1 MTNNN
6 SYRFNKQLLA
16 LAITGLMASPAIAQ
30 NNQQAQQARQT
41 QNSGTEQHNAEFQAM
56 DQNQDERLVWTE
68 IYVVMDPRIVAAN
81 LDQEQIFEQYD
92 DDGDDALNEQEFED
106 FLGGLEQREIASGE
120 TQMQQGSQNQ
130 QASGSDSNAQM
141 RQASENEQAADSARG
156 VSTSNQENLEVS
168 SEAQHGADQSRALPE
183 QSRYVGGGSTA
194 ASAEGRQSQ
203 SGGNGEQSQAAQ
215 RDQLATGDQRP
226 GDNTA
231 ASSAE
236 REQNSQ
242 PLVGT
247 GPSQRDS
254 ATGTEASQR
263 DELAAGDQRPGDNSS
278 AASSAD
284 YDELAEESD
293 YIAGDSPT
301 VSDEELA
308 DDSDRNLYD
317 EYSTV
322 GDTDSQT
329 PPATIEPGSAYERED
344 QNTDSQNAMA
354 SNNPEGTAD
363 AGADDLRYAPL
374 SSLQKKTVTNSA
386 GEELGEVR
394 DVVVNRERGE
404 VGLVVS
410 SGGVL
415 GIGSKKILAPADE
428 LSLEEDNL
436 VWQTEQSSDEL
447 KESAKYRSEG
457 YEEVSNQY
465 GNIDEIRQTS
475 TYEP

>member
-1 MTNNN
+1 MTNN
-6 SYRFNKQLLA
+6 YALRFNKKL
-16 LAITGLMASPAIAQ
+16 LAITIAGLLVSPVVAQ
-30 NNQQAQQARQT
+30 NNQQAAQSRDDQQAT
-41 QNSGTEQHNAEFQAM
+41 ADFQSM
-56 DQNQDERLVWTE
+56 DENRDERLVWRE

-92 DDGDDALNEQEFED
+92 SDGDDALNEQEFDD
-106 FLGGLEQREIASGE
+106 FLGGLEQREIAAADR
-120 TQMQQGSQNQ
+120 QIQQESEN
-130 QASGSDSNAQM
+130 
-141 RQASENEQAADSARG
+141 RQASSASG
-156 VSTSNQENLEVS
+156 VSTANEDNLEVS
-168 SEAQHGADQSRALPE
+168 SEAQHGADQARVLPE
-183 QSRYVGGGSTA
+183 QSRYVGEGGTASSAQGQQSQPHTSESLTRKTEYTTAKTSTA
-194 ASAEGRQSQ
+194 DDEQRQA
-203 SGGNGEQSQAAQ
+203 GQ
-215 RDQLATGDQRP
+215 RNQRTTGDQRS

-231 ASSAE
+231 SSSAE
-236 REQNSQ
+236 DELDSSTLADTGQSQ
-242 PLVGT
+242 A
-247 GPSQRDS
+247 DS
-254 ATGTEASQR
+254 TQATEAYQR

-278 AASSAD
+278 AASSAQ

-301 VSDEELA
+301 VGDDELA

-322 GDTDSQT
+322 GNTDSQT
-329 PPATIEPGSAYERED
+329 EPATIEPGSAYERED
-344 QNTDSQNAMA
+344 QSPDSQNSIAN
-354 SNNPEGTAD
+354 SSSERTSGSK
-363 AGADDLRYAPL
+363 AGDLRYAPL

-410 SGGVL
+410 SGGVM

-436 VWQTEQSSDEL
+436 VWQTEQSSEQL

-457 YEEVSNQY
+457 YEEVSKQY
-465 GNIDEIRQTS
+465 GNIDEIRQADV
-475 TYEP
+475 YEP